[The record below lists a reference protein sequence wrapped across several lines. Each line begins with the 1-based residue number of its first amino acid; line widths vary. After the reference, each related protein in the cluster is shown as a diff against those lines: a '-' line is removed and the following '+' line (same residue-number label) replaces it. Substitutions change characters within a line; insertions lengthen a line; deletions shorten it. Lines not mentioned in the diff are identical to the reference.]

1 MSTFKD
7 IFTCS
12 DEEIYQ
18 ICKDCDFNRENIMK
32 YCGVYRIS
40 FSHVLYRARYYALD
54 SKYQSLLEMPDEEL
68 DLFYNESFRKIIRK
82 YQLFIAEVP
91 LSLHSLKESDIKD
104 IWQEIQNN
112 FVYYFEKIGYNKEII
127 EKKCKEWNIP
137 YQETVDLIARFY
149 INSNRK
155 VAREDMKTIEKK
167 FSHLT
172 DKKMEITYDLY
183 EKLLKAKTREEIIEL
198 AESSIQLFRSSSFS
212 DFATIH
218 HNNELEEV
226 TANLKSKLAIYNDY
240 KKQLQEDK
248 MKQKAIQTKNAQIKL
263 GREIVSGFITSDFQT
278 VKDYCRENGF
288 SLKKFQYYLKILQ
301 DNQDSCYEEYQKK
314 LLFIKSQKHEQCMKV
329 ADVILDKIDHGVVV
343 NGEYKEFDLV
353 DYYLITKIPPK
364 VLFQEIKGERDVET
378 IKKFARFYTSYA
390 TDKML
395 NERTLNILLE
405 SREVLGVQ
413 MDSSGE
419 MIPNSGKEIKLEEK
433 YQILDFLSQ
442 NNIPLTYDVYRICL
456 HRIANSTLI
465 KEEDHQNTYRKGSF

>member
-1 MSTFKD
+1 
-7 IFTCS
+7 
-12 DEEIYQ
+12 
-18 ICKDCDFNRENIMK
+18 
-32 YCGVYRIS
+32 
-40 FSHVLYRARYYALD
+40 
-54 SKYQSLLEMPDEEL
+54 
-68 DLFYNESFRKIIRK
+68 
-82 YQLFIAEVP
+82 
-91 LSLHSLKESDIKD
+91 
-104 IWQEIQNN
+104 
-112 FVYYFEKIGYNKEII
+112 
-127 EKKCKEWNIP
+127 
-137 YQETVDLIARFY
+137 
-149 INSNRK
+149 
-155 VAREDMKTIEKK
+155 
-167 FSHLT
+167 
-172 DKKMEITYDLY
+172 
-183 EKLLKAKTREEIIEL
+183 
-198 AESSIQLFRSSSFS
+198 
-212 DFATIH
+212 
-218 HNNELEEV
+218 
-226 TANLKSKLAIYNDY
+226 
-240 KKQLQEDK
+240 

>member
-198 AESSIQLFRSSSFS
+198 AESSIQ
-212 DFATIH
+212 
-218 HNNELEEV
+218 
-226 TANLKSKLAIYNDY
+226 
-240 KKQLQEDK
+240 
-248 MKQKAIQTKNAQIKL
+248 
-263 GREIVSGFITSDFQT
+263 
-278 VKDYCRENGF
+278 
-288 SLKKFQYYLKILQ
+288 
-301 DNQDSCYEEYQKK
+301 
-314 LLFIKSQKHEQCMKV
+314 
-329 ADVILDKIDHGVVV
+329 
-343 NGEYKEFDLV
+343 
-353 DYYLITKIPPK
+353 
-364 VLFQEIKGERDVET
+364 
-378 IKKFARFYTSYA
+378 
-390 TDKML
+390 
-395 NERTLNILLE
+395 
-405 SREVLGVQ
+405 
-413 MDSSGE
+413 
-419 MIPNSGKEIKLEEK
+419 
-433 YQILDFLSQ
+433 
-442 NNIPLTYDVYRICL
+442 
-456 HRIANSTLI
+456 
-465 KEEDHQNTYRKGSF
+465 